1 MLKNAKKK
9 KYKKMKQT
17 NVPGFFNTC
26 VYAKQKINLTWPKDL
41 IGGDSTVPHI
51 QGCQWD
57 PHDSTCA
64 SRGTGKSICQRNW
77 SCRQDNKF
85 YWKLHRQKN
94 ILFSRLKGD
103 LFLSFRVSH
112 KKKYIKKDIFHLW
125 NQDIYMCSLQA

>member
-1 MLKNAKKK
+1 MLKSAKKK
-9 KYKKMKQT
+9 KKNQNKIYKFAKNRMKQT

-64 SRGTGKSICQRNW
+64 SRGTGKSIW
-77 SCRQDNKF
+77 SVIDRAGKITNFTENYTDKKIFFSQDSKET
-85 YWKLHRQKN
+85 Y
-94 ILFSRLKGD
+94 S
-103 LFLSFRVSH
+103 
-112 KKKYIKKDIFHLW
+112 
-125 NQDIYMCSLQA
+125 